1 MGCSRL
7 PTVRSSQLRV
17 PPTSFNACPQARV
30 RGPPQTLEK
39 VVSEL
44 TKSKPDGYAVLI
56 DDKSSPVG
64 FWFAYAYIDRET
76 AEETAKI
83 TKGRVQPI
91 YFKP

>member
-1 MGCSRL
+1 
-7 PTVRSSQLRV
+7 
-17 PPTSFNACPQARV
+17 
-30 RGPPQTLEK
+30 
-39 VVSEL
+39 VSEL